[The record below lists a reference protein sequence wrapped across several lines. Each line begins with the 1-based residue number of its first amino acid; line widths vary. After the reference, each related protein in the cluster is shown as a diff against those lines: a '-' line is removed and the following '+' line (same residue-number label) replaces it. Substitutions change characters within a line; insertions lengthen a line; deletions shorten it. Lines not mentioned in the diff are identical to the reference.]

1 MVKYTKFFETLED
14 RDRYLNQSRQ
24 ACIITLDLGKK
35 IGATVYNYKLE
46 IKLNDLRFTVHNI
59 ENWTDELL
67 ISEIEAP
74 IFYNCTDGKALEIL
88 LTNAIADYEA

>member
-14 RDRYLNQSRQ
+14 RDRYLDQTRQ

-35 IGATVYNYKLE
+35 IGSTTYNYKVE
-46 IKLNDLRFTVHNI
+46 ILLNDLRFTTHNI
-59 ENWTDELL
+59 ENGTDELL

-74 IFYNCTDGKALEIL
+74 IFYNCTDGKAVEIKV
-88 LTNAIADYEA
+88 TNDVADYEV